1 MSEKAFVV
9 ELNDESEYQRL
20 LPGEPK
26 TRGMKSGRVYL
37 QAGQECGQ
45 HSTEDREEMLIFLAG
60 QGKAIIGEQQ
70 DDLEVGIGK
79 VAYIPPYT
87 IHNIKNTGSEPLI
100 YIYCVASVKS

>member
-20 LPGEPK
+20 LPGQPK

-45 HSTEDREEMLIFLAG
+45 HSTEAREEMLIFLAG
-60 QGKAIIGEQQ
+60 RGKAIIDEQE
-70 DDLEVGIGK
+70 DLEVGIGK
-79 VAYIPPYT
+79 VAYIPPHT

-100 YIYCVASVKS
+100 YIYCVAPVKS

>member
-37 QAGQECGQ
+37 QAGQDCGQ
-45 HSTEDREEMLIFLAG
+45 HSTEAREEMLIFLAG
-60 QGKAIIGEQQ
+60 QGKAIIDEQQ
-70 DDLEVGIGK
+70 DLEVGIGK
-79 VAYIPPYT
+79 VAYIGPHT
-87 IHNIKNTGSEPLI
+87 IHNIKNTGSKPLI

>member
-20 LPGEPK
+20 LPGQPK

-37 QAGQECGQ
+37 QAGQDCGQ

-60 QGKAIIGEQQ
+60 QGKAIIDEQE
-70 DDLEVGIGK
+70 DLEVGIGK
-79 VAYIPPYT
+79 VAYIPPHT
-87 IHNIKNTGSEPLI
+87 IHNIQNTGSEPLI
-100 YIYCVASVKS
+100 YIYCVAPVKN